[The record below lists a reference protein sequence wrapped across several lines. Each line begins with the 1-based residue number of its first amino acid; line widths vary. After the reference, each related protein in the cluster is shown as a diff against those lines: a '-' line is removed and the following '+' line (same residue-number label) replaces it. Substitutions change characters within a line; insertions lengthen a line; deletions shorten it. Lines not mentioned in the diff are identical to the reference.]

1 MQTTVQKWG
10 NSLGIR
16 IPSAFSKELNLKS
29 GSQVEISDDDGR
41 LVIIPKRIS
50 LEDLVSR
57 VTDENKQVIIED
69 NSPIGNEEW

>member
-16 IPSAFSKELNLKS
+16 IPSVYSKELNLKS
-29 GSQVEISDDDGR
+29 GSQVEISDDNGK

-50 LEDLVSR
+50 LEELINR
-57 VTDENKQVIIED
+57 VTDDNIQTIIEAD
-69 NSPIGNEEW
+69 SPIGNEEW